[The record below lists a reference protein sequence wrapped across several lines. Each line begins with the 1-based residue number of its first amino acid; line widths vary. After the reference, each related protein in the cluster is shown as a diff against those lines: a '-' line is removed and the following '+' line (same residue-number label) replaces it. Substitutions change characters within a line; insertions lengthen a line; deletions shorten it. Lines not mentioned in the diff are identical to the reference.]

1 MRLAAAPVPVLARRL
16 CYEHSWSSF
25 RSPSFNFPD
34 LEEEC
39 SIQYSYLVLN
49 AAGKPNDNNNS
60 LDNGINDDD
69 NSTEMT
75 TRLKVCVKGVR

>member
-1 MRLAAAPVPVLARRL
+1 
-16 CYEHSWSSF
+16 
-25 RSPSFNFPD
+25 
-34 LEEEC
+34 
-39 SIQYSYLVLN
+39 VLN